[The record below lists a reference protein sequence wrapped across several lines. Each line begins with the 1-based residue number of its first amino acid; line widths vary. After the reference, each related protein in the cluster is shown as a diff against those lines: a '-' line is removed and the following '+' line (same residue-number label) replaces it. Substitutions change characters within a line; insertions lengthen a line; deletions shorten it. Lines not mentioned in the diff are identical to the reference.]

1 MKLRDRLEVRTLVNL
16 VISVLE
22 RIVNIILKFSPKSTV
37 GTTQTP
43 KVKPIK
49 RIIDNIPVP
58 WRNKK

>member
-1 MKLRDRLEVRTLVNL
+1 MKLRDRLEVRALVNL

-22 RIVNIILKFSPKSTV
+22 RIVNIILKFSPKNTV

-49 RIIDNIPVP
+49 RIIDNIPIP

>member
-1 MKLRDRLEVRTLVNL
+1 MKLKDRLEVRALVNL
-16 VISVLE
+16 IISVLE

-49 RIIDNIPVP
+49 RIIDNIPIP

>member
-1 MKLRDRLEVRTLVNL
+1 MKLRDRLEVRALVNL
-16 VISVLE
+16 IISVLE

-49 RIIDNIPVP
+49 RIIDNIPIP

>member
-1 MKLRDRLEVRTLVNL
+1 MKLRDRLEVRALVNL
-16 VISVLE
+16 IISVLE